1 MPHGLIL
8 AHLKNTRYLHGGAVY
23 RESIRDLLVASEPG
37 LEVEEIFVH
46 DQQHPYRRLAR
57 QVFDLLT
64 APFSRYPAKVKHF
77 CTRDFKRRVA
87 ALCAARD
94 YRLFVINGADMLWT
108 LDLLPA
114 GAEALYIAHNIE
126 HRLYRQQVEK
136 YQNIPGL
143 RALLAADAAKFEA
156 FELAALRRLSRIV
169 CISRPDAD
177 ILQGYCQPGV
187 RVATIMPS
195 FAYPPSVR
203 RRRAGGGALKLGFL
217 GNLEWWPNR
226 RGLDWFL
233 NEVWPHLAANRE
245 LHLYGQGS
253 RARQDGR
260 RIFGHGFVADLAS
273 VWAEIELMIQP
284 ITCGGGINI
293 KVAESLHNR
302 MPILATP
309 LALRG
314 LDLARDPAI
323 VVLEGAKDW
332 IDYLNSPGP
341 EAQAT
346 LAPRE
351 ENARLFNRDANRA
364 ALTALLSPAP
374 HDR

>member
-1 MPHGLIL
+1 MSHGLIL

-187 RVATIMPS
+187 RIATIMPS
-195 FAYPPSVR
+195 FAYPPAVR
-203 RRRAGGGALKLGFL
+203 RRRVAEGALKLGFL

-284 ITCGGGINI
+284 ITCGGGDQHQGGG
-293 KVAESLHNR
+293 VAPQPDAHPGHPPRPARPGPGARSGH
-302 MPILATP
+302 
-309 LALRG
+309 RG
-314 LDLARDPAI
+314 LGGGQGLDRLLKQSRPRGPGDACAPGGECPAFQPGRQPG
-323 VVLEGAKDW
+323 GA
-332 IDYLNSPGP
+332 YGPAVPRSP
-341 EAQAT
+341 
-346 LAPRE
+346 
-351 ENARLFNRDANRA
+351 
-364 ALTALLSPAP
+364 
-374 HDR
+374 